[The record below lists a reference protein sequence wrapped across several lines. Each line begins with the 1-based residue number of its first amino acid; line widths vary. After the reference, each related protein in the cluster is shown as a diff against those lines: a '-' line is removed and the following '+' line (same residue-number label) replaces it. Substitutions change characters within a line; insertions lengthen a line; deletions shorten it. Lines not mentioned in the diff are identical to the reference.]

1 MSSRSFQRRSEID
14 IPLKELND
22 WHFRPGAFS
31 RLNPPWEKASVVKVP
46 DSLEGG
52 ARAIIKVGAPPLQFN
67 WIAEHHLIEDGFL
80 DRQLSGPFAKWE
92 HRHHFTESEAGTS
105 STLTDDITYKLPFGF
120 PGALFGGPII
130 KPKLNR
136 MFRYRHDVTKSDLER
151 RAENPPP
158 KSLTVL
164 ITGSTGMIGK
174 ALSGY
179 LQTQGHRVIGITR
192 NPQSNEDIAWDPDNG
207 VLDIP
212 ASVDP
217 DAVIHLAGE
226 NVATGRW
233 NEKKR
238 AAILESR
245 TKGTKLIVEAVLKLK
260 TPPSVFITASGLSG
274 YLQTQGHRVIGITRN
289 PQSNEDI
296 AWDPDNGVLDIPA
309 SVDPDAVIHLAGEN
323 VATGR
328 WNEKKRAAILESRT
342 KGTKLIVEAV
352 LKLKTPP
359 SVFITAS
366 GSGYYQ
372 LGGERKNE
380 SSPAGDHF
388 LSDVCQKWEAETAPL
403 PNVGIRTIQ
412 ARIGAVLSPAGG
424 ALQKM
429 LPLFQLGLGGKM
441 GSGNQR
447 MAWISLDDVIDILH
461 RALYEDSW
469 EGPINLVAPEE
480 TTNKAFTKTMATV
493 LKRPT
498 FFPVPA
504 FLINTVFGEMGRET
518 VLADVAVTPQKLINL
533 GYQFRHPDLQSALR
547 HVMGRY

>member
-174 ALSGY
+174 A
-179 LQTQGHRVIGITR
+179 
-192 NPQSNEDIAWDPDNG
+192 
-207 VLDIP
+207 
-212 ASVDP
+212 
-217 DAVIHLAGE
+217 
-226 NVATGRW
+226 
-233 NEKKR
+233 
-238 AAILESR
+238 
-245 TKGTKLIVEAVLKLK
+245 
-260 TPPSVFITASGLSG
+260 LSG